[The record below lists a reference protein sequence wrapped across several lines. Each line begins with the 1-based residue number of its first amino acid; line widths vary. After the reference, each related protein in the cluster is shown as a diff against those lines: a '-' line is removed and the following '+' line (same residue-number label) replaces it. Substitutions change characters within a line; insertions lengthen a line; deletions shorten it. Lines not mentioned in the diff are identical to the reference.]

1 MSKLEIHQI
10 PVLND
15 NYLYLIKD
23 PDSDAVGIVD
33 PAQADPVLEKL
44 NELGWKLTHI
54 LNTHHHWDHT
64 GANLE
69 LKEKTGCTIVG
80 SASDAAR
87 IPGIDVEMREGEHYI
102 FGTRQAKVIEVSGHT
117 NGHIAYWFEE
127 SDALF
132 CGDTL
137 FALGC
142 GRLFE
147 GTPMKMWES
156 LSKLS
161 ALPDQTEIYCAHE
174 YTEANAQFALTIE
187 PQNSKLKARYDHIQK
202 LRAENKPTVPSTI
215 GVEKATNPFLR
226 PAIIDIQDNLNMQ
239 GADVVDVFAEI
250 RARKDTFVN

>member
-23 PDSDAVGIVD
+23 PDSDAVAIVD
-33 PAQADPVLEKL
+33 PAEADPVLAKL
-44 NELGWKLTHI
+44 DELGWKLTHI

-80 SASDAAR
+80 SAYDVAR
-87 IPGIDVEMREGEHYI
+87 IPGIDIEVSEDQPYL
-102 FGTRQAKVIEVSGHT
+102 FGTQKAQVFEVSGHT
-117 NGHIAYWFEE
+117 NGHIAYWFEG

-147 GTPMKMWES
+147 GTPAKMWES
-156 LSKLS
+156 LQKLRV
-161 ALPDQTEIYCAHE
+161 LPDPTKIYCAHE
-174 YTEANAQFALTIE
+174 YTEANANFALTIE
-187 PQNSKLKARYDHIQK
+187 PQNSDLKKRFGEILE
-202 LRAENKPTVPSTI
+202 LRAANKPTVPSTI
-215 GVEKATNPFLR
+215 GDEKATNPFLR
-226 PAIIDIQDNLNMQ
+226 PDVTDIQENLQMQ
-239 GADVVDVFAEI
+239 GADVADVFAEI
-250 RARKDTFVN
+250 RARKDSF

>member
-23 PDSDAVGIVD
+23 PDSDAVAIVD
-33 PAQADPVLEKL
+33 PAEADPVLAKL
-44 NELGWKLTHI
+44 DELGWKLTHI

-80 SASDAAR
+80 SAYDVAR
-87 IPGIDVEMREGEHYI
+87 IPGIDIEVSEDKPYM
-102 FGTRQAKVIEVSGHT
+102 FGSQKAQVFEVSGHT
-117 NGHIAYWFEE
+117 NGHIAYWFEG

-147 GTPMKMWES
+147 GTPAKMWES
-156 LSKLS
+156 LQKLRV
-161 ALPDQTEIYCAHE
+161 LPDPTKIYCAHE
-174 YTEANAQFALTIE
+174 YTEANANFALTIE
-187 PQNSKLKARYDHIQK
+187 PQNSDLKKRFGEILE
-202 LRAENKPTVPSTI
+202 LRAANKPTVPSTI
-215 GVEKATNPFLR
+215 GDEKATNPFLR
-226 PAIIDIQDNLNMQ
+226 PDVAGIQENLQMQ
-239 GADVVDVFAEI
+239 GADVADVFAEI
-250 RARKDTFVN
+250 RARKDSF

>member
-23 PDSDAVGIVD
+23 LDSDAVAIVD
-33 PAQADPVLEKL
+33 PAEAEPVLNKL
-44 NELGWKLTHI
+44 DELGWTLTHI

-80 SASDAAR
+80 SANDADR
-87 IPGIDVEMREGEHYI
+87 IPGIDIEISENAPYM
-102 FGTRQAKVIEVSGHT
+102 FGTQKAQIFEVSGHT

-147 GTPMKMWES
+147 GTPAKMWES
-156 LSKLS
+156 LQKLS
-161 ALPDQTEIYCAHE
+161 ALPEATKIYCAHE
-174 YTEANAQFALTIE
+174 YTEANARFALTIE
-187 PQNSKLKARYDHIQK
+187 PQNTDLKNRFDTILK
-202 LRAENKPTVPSTI
+202 LRAKNIPTVPSTI
-215 GVEKATNPFLR
+215 GDEKATNPFLR
-226 PAIIDIQDNLNMQ
+226 PANLDIQQNLDMN

-250 RARKDTFVN
+250 RARKDNF